1 MPWPRPSIRI
11 ARLAKRTGERSRNH
25 SKTVKLFEF
34 EAKKIFRENGIPV
47 ADFLV
52 VDRPGPGEDFAS
64 GHLPVVIKAQ
74 VLTGGRGKAGGVKI
88 ARDLGEY
95 RRLAPEI
102 LGRKIKGLEV
112 KKLLLEKKLE
122 ISREIYAGY
131 TIDRSSGRIALMFSA
146 SGGVEIEE
154 LAVSDPEAIVTRR
167 IDILEGLSPAA
178 AAEAVAEAGFAG
190 ETLKTLAGIV
200 LKLYRVFTEYE
211 CSVAEI
217 NPLVITAAGEI
228 VAADARVAIYDEAA
242 AKHPEYFKEEDTY
255 TDLEKAARKLD
266 LVYVQMDGQVG
277 VIGNGA
283 GLNMATLDILTY
295 FDGTPA
301 NFLEVSGRTYGK
313 AEEAIRLVL
322 SNPNV
327 KVVFGNFFGCISRC
341 DVIAEGLARA
351 IRNGAVTA
359 PLVVA
364 MRGTGAK
371 EGIETLK
378 RAGLEEIYEDD
389 IEAGRRAVEL
399 LKGK

>member
-1 MPWPRPSIRI
+1 M
-11 ARLAKRTGERSRNH
+11 
-25 SKTVKLFEF
+25 KLFEF

-52 VDRPGPGEDFAS
+52 IDRPDRGEDFAADN
-64 GHLPVVIKAQ
+64 LPVVIKAQ

-88 ARDLGEY
+88 AETLEEY
-95 RRLAPEI
+95 RRLAPGI
-102 LGRKIKGLEV
+102 LGLKIKGLEV

-122 ISREIYAGY
+122 IAREIYAGY
-131 TIDRSSGRIALMFSA
+131 TIDRSSGKIALMFSA

-154 LAVSDPEAIVTRR
+154 LALSNPEAIVTRE
-167 IDILEGLSPAA
+167 IDILEGLIPEDAAGAVAA
-178 AAEAVAEAGFAG
+178 AGFEG
-190 ETLKTLAGIV
+190 ETLQTLAGIV

-217 NPLVITAAGEI
+217 NPLVITASGEV

-242 AKHPEYFKEEDTY
+242 GKHPEYLKEEDTY
-255 TDLEKAARKLD
+255 TDLEKAARKMD
-266 LVYVQMDGQVG
+266 LGYVQMDGEVG

-295 FDGTPA
+295 FGGSPA
-301 NFLEVSGRTYGK
+301 NFLEVSGRTYHK

-351 IRNGAVTA
+351 IKNGAVTV

-378 RAGLEEIYEDD
+378 KAGLDEIYEDD

-399 LKGK
+399 LQGN